1 MSQLI
6 KEKQNSNFECET
18 GNYHTFCPIS
28 CVSWL
33 YQKIV
38 RHTIWFWITTIV
50 FSFLFTVSSFRN
62 AFTLPKKLIN
72 TDIIVNRIAEVNPGS
87 QPMIV
92 YNNDKYLFI
101 ELNDFFFLHGKPA
114 NGAMLII
121 PIDDIF
127 KLAESNYKL
136 PEHTKAA
143 YHYHLKEKQKEK
155 KEKEEKVKKEKKNG
169 KG

>member
-1 MSQLI
+1 MKNCPLFYR
-6 KEKQNSNFECET
+6 NS
-18 GNYHTFCPIS
+18 I
-28 CVSWL
+28 
-33 YQKIV
+33 
-38 RHTIWFWITTIV
+38 
-50 FSFLFTVSSFRN
+50 
-62 AFTLPKKLIN
+62 TLPKKLIN

-121 PIDDIF
+121 PVDDIF

-143 YHYHLKEKQKEK
+143 YHYHLKEKQKEIK
-155 KEKEEKVKKEKKNG
+155 KLTTRKD
-169 KG
+169 